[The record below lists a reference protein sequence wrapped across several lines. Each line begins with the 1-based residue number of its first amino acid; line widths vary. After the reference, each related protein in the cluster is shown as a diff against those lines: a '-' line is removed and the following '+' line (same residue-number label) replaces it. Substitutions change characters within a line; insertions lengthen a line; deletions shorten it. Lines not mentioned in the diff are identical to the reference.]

1 MIITNETNLPASV
14 YAAVAYD
21 GYSRGH
27 SDISVTDLIAPPRMV
42 ALREQ
47 YGDTLT
53 EDVADM
59 AARFIGT
66 CVHNELERYKTTDLS
81 ESRFFISVKGWSVG
95 GKPDNFEPIG
105 TQLFFVNGKD
115 VITPVFTKNG
125 IVPVKT
131 VGDGTLTD
139 YKTIKA
145 TEFMYGLKEERTQQL
160 NIYAE
165 MLRLNGY
172 EVKKLTAVLFI
183 VDFSWPAVE
192 RDRRY
197 PPRSIVEVPLEMWP
211 RERVQQFIHDRVRL
225 HQAARVSLPNCTD
238 EERWKRDDYAIKR
251 TGTDRAIKLFRDAH
265 PIEAEEWGIEQGIA
279 ELSANGVTWAEGYSV
294 EHRPGKALRC
304 QWYCSAAQVCSQ
316 RQGELNDRG

>member
-1 MIITNETNLPASV
+1 MPRLRRQPGTRVCEGRVIITNETNLPASV

-27 SDISVTDLIAPPRMV
+27 SDISVTDLLAPPRMV

-66 CVHNELERYKTTDLS
+66 CVHDALEKHKQTEES
-81 ESRFFISVKGWSVG
+81 ETRVFIDVGGWVVG
-95 GKPDNFEPIG
+95 GKPDHFDPTTG
-105 TQLFFVNGKD
+105 HLF
-115 VITPVFTKNG
+115 
-125 IVPVKT
+125 
-131 VGDGTLTD
+131 D

-145 TEFMYGLKEERTQQL
+145 TEFMYGLKEERAQQL

-172 EVKKLTAVLFI
+172 EVNKLTAVLFI
-183 VDFSWPAVE
+183 VDFSFPASE

-197 PPRSIVEVPLEMWP
+197 PPRSIVEIPIEMWP

-251 TGTDRAIKLFRDAH
+251 DGTDRAIKLFRDAQL
-265 PIEAEEWGIEQGIA
+265 IEAEEWGIEQGIA

-294 EHRPGKALRC
+294 EHRPGKPLRC
-304 QWYCSAAQVCSQ
+304 IRYCVAAQRCEQ
-316 RQGELNDRG
+316 FQGE

>member
-14 YAAVAYD
+14 YAAVASD

-27 SDISVTDLIAPPRMV
+27 ADISVTDLIAPPRMV

-66 CVHNELERYKTTDLS
+66 CVHDALEKHKQTKES
-81 ESRFFISVKGWSVG
+81 EQRVFIDVLGWVVG
-95 GKPDNFEPIG
+95 GKPDHFDPATG
-105 TQLFFVNGKD
+105 HLF
-115 VITPVFTKNG
+115 
-125 IVPVKT
+125 
-131 VGDGTLTD
+131 D

-145 TEFMYGLKEERTQQL
+145 TEFMYGLKEEREQQL

-183 VDFSWPAVE
+183 VDFSWPAQE
-192 RDRRY
+192 RDHRY
-197 PPRSIVEVPLEMWP
+197 PPRSIVEVPLVMWP
-211 RERVQQFIHDRVRL
+211 RERVQQFVHDRVRL
-225 HQAARVSLPNCTD
+225 HQAARATLPNCTD
-238 EERWKRDDYAIKR
+238 EERWLRTTYAIMKDGRKTAIR
-251 TGTDRAIKLFRDAH
+251 TFSEE
-265 PIEAEEWGIEQGIA
+265 IEAEEWGIENGVA
-279 ELSANGVTWAEGYSV
+279 ELGDGGVRWIPGHYLAR
-294 EHRPGKALRC
+294 RPGKPLRC
-304 QWYCSAAQVCSQ
+304 IRYCVAAQRCEQ
-316 RQGELNDRG
+316 FQGESK